1 MDQPKEKRYSILK
14 EEKEKILNIQSI
26 IGMLALQRE
35 GLQRSIDITLMM
47 ARQRL
52 AIKDSEAPEGYERN
66 VSFDMEKYELIVTD
80 VPKAKEAVIDSK
92 AN

>member
-1 MDQPKEKRYSILK
+1 MQQPKVKRYSILK

-52 AIKDSEAPEGYERN
+52 AIKDSEAPEGYVRD
-66 VSFDMEKYELIVTD
+66 VSFDMEKYELVVTD
-80 VPKAKEAVIDSK
+80 SPKEAAADPKA
-92 AN
+92 N